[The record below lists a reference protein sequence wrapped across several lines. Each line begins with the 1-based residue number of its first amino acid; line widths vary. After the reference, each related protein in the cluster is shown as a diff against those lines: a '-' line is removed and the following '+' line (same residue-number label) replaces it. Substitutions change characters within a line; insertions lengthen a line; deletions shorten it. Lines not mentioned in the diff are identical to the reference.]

1 LLTPLV
7 QVARDLR
14 HAIRILPA
22 MPGLAA
28 VVIGSI
34 AVGIGVNTTVFSWAE
49 FQIVRPLPGVS
60 HGSRV
65 QLIEPRGENE
75 SYPGTSWRE
84 YRDLQGRLPS
94 FEAVI
99 AFRMSPFS
107 IGLSEVPER
116 ATGLLVSPNYFDAL
130 GLSAARGRLPHEMAD
145 AAAAADPIVILSH
158 DYWRS
163 RFGGGDVVG
172 TSIVVNDR
180 PFTIA
185 GVAPERFQ
193 GTIMG
198 LSFDLF
204 VPAPLATA
212 LFDGASELDD
222 RRVRGYS
229 AMGLLRSATSRAA
242 AQADLDAAMRQLAQ
256 EFPDTNGA
264 ITAEVLPLWQAP
276 RGPQRFLTTALVLL
290 QGAMLLVLL
299 AVCGNT
305 ANLVLARASAREAEM
320 RTRLALGAGRWRV
333 ISLVLSECVVLAG
346 AGAALGVLI
355 AAWGTDALRAVPMP
369 SPMGMT
375 VRFQTGIDG
384 VTVLFAA
391 ALGLASALMFG
402 LPAALHLSRSSAAS
416 SGRLRASAS
425 ASQAP
430 TRSGLR
436 DVLMAVEVAL
446 AVIVLGV
453 AALFLRSFADTQSI
467 DPGFRRDGTVLAAYD
482 LRGRSRSIAPDR
494 TIAFA
499 AALTER
505 LRALPG
511 VEAAAIAGSIPLDI
525 HGMPSRAFTLEGRGR
540 SDGRDDTATTNTV
553 TPGYFKTMGIPIVE
567 GRDFTDL
574 LDPQTA
580 AEAMVNAEFVRH
592 YLGDRAAIGRTIDSG
607 GRRYTIVGVVRD
619 SLSNAFG
626 EPPTPCLYFSYRDRP
641 SPAGEVH
648 VRTRAGGETAIVPA
662 IRRTVRD
669 LDATLPLYN
678 VRTLN
683 EHVDKNLLFR
693 RIPAR
698 IFAALVPVLL
708 LLAGTGIYAVVAYA
722 VARRQPEIGI
732 RLALG
737 ATGPQVVRQLVGET
751 LRIVALGSL
760 AGWVVA
766 ILIDRDL
773 SGDAP
778 AGPVALALVP
788 LALLLV
794 AMLASWLPARRA
806 ARVDVTSSLK
816 HA

>member
-1 LLTPLV
+1 V
-7 QVARDLR
+7 IAAIIQVARDLR
-14 HAIRILPA
+14 HAVRMLPR

-34 AVGIGVNTTVFSWAE
+34 AIGIGVNTTVFSWAE
-49 FQIVRPLPGVS
+49 FQIVRPLPGVPL
-60 HGSRV
+60 GSRL

-75 SYPGTSWRE
+75 SYPGMSWRE

-94 FEAVI
+94 FDAVI

-130 GLSAARGRLPHEMAD
+130 GLSAARGRLPHETAD
-145 AAAAADPIVILSH
+145 AAAAADSIVILSH

-163 RFGGGDVVG
+163 RFDSGDVVG

-185 GVAPERFQ
+185 GVAPEPFQ
-193 GTIMG
+193 GTMMG

-204 VPAPLATA
+204 VPAPLATV
-212 LFDGASELDD
+212 LFDGASELED

-229 AMGLLRSATSRAA
+229 AMGTLRPGTSRPA

-256 EFPDTNGA
+256 EFPDTNGT

-276 RGPQRFLTTALVLL
+276 RGPQRFLATALLLL

-320 RTRLALGAGRWRV
+320 RTRLALGSGRWRV
-333 ISLVLSECVVLAG
+333 ISLVLSECLVLAG

-369 SPMGMT
+369 SPLGMT

-384 VTVLFAA
+384 LTVLFAA
-391 ALGLASALMFG
+391 ALGLTSALVFG
-402 LPAALHLSRSSAAS
+402 LPAALHLARSTALAQRAAS
-416 SGRLRASAS
+416 S
-425 ASQAP
+425 AP
-430 TRSGLR
+430 TRGRLR

-446 AVIVLGV
+446 AAIVLGV
-453 AALFLRSFADTQSI
+453 AVLFLRSFADSQSI
-467 DPGFRRDGTVLAAYD
+467 DPGFTRDGTVLAAYD

-494 TIAFA
+494 TVAFA

-511 VEAAAIAGSIPLDI
+511 VDAAAIASSIPLDI

-540 SDGRDDTATTNTV
+540 SDGRDDAATTNTV
-553 TPGYFKTMGIPIVE
+553 TPGYFTTMGIPILE

-574 LDPQTA
+574 LDPRPA
-580 AEAMVNAEFVRH
+580 AEAMVNAEFVRR
-592 YLGDRAAIGRTIDSG
+592 YLGDRAALGRAIDSG

-626 EPPTPCLYFSYRDRP
+626 EPPTACLYLSYRDRP

-648 VRTRAGGETAIVPA
+648 VRTRAGAETAIVPA
-662 IRRTVRD
+662 IRRAVRD

-678 VRTLN
+678 VRTLS
-683 EHVDKNLLFR
+683 EHVDRNLLFR

-708 LLAGTGIYAVVAYA
+708 LLAAAGIYAVVAYA

-751 LRIVALGSL
+751 VRIVALGSI
-760 AGWVVA
+760 AGWIVA
-766 ILIDRDL
+766 MLIDRDL
-773 SGDAP
+773 SGDTP
-778 AGPVALALVP
+778 AGAIGLAVVP
-788 LALLLV
+788 LVLLV
-794 AMLASWLPARRA
+794 VATVASWLPARRA